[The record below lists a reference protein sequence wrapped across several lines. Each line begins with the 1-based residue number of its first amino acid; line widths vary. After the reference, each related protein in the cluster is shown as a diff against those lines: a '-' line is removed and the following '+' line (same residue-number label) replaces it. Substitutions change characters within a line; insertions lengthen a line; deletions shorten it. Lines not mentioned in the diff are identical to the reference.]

1 MKTMNCQQLG
11 GACDKLFTADNF
23 DEIAGMSQA
32 HGKEM
37 FESGDE
43 AHLVAKCAS

>member
-1 MKTMNCQQLG
+1 MLLS
-11 GACDKLFTADNF
+11 AESF

>member
-1 MKTMNCQQLG
+1 MLLS
-11 GACDKLFTADNF
+11 AESF

-43 AHLVAKCAS
+43 AYLVAKCAS